1 MIRRRPERFPGWW
14 VVAACFVVLATTS
27 GLGFYGLAVYL
38 NAFAKEKGWEV
49 ASISLATTVF
59 FLAGGV
65 VGLLVARVIARRD
78 ARLVVVAG
86 GLLGALALVL
96 LGRVDERWQLFGVYA
111 LFAVGFSAA
120 GLVPA
125 STIVT
130 RWFHVK
136 RSVALSIAS
145 TGLSVGGIVL
155 TPFAKWLLDERG
167 LAAGTPWLAVI
178 WLVGVVP
185 VTLLLLEPDPTP
197 LGWLPDGERAAT
209 RGPALEPTGVPFDV
223 AVRHRFYRAVT
234 VGYVLVLGSQVGGIQ
249 QLVKLMEER
258 TDARSATLATT
269 FLAATSVVARLVGGR
284 VAQRVELV
292 RLTVGLAAAQAV
304 ALAAIA
310 VLEIRIGLFAAI
322 IVFGSTV
329 GNLLM
334 LQPLLVAERFGV
346 RDYPR
351 LFSRS
356 QFVTMLGT
364 AGGPLA
370 LGWLHDAAG
379 GYRTSY
385 LVAAGG
391 SLVGATVLSSG
402 GPARVAPPA
411 AATVA
416 AP

>member
-1 MIRRRPERFPGWW
+1 MSILRRNRFPGWW
-14 VVAACFVVLATTS
+14 VVSACFVVLATTS

-38 NAFAKEKGWEV
+38 NALAKEKGWQV

-59 FLAGGV
+59 FLVSGV

-78 ARLVVVAG
+78 ARVVVLAG
-86 GLLGALALVL
+86 GVLGAVALVL
-96 LGRVDERWQLFGVYA
+96 LGRVDERWQLFAVYS

-136 RSVALSIAS
+136 RSVALSVAS
-145 TGLSVGGIVL
+145 TGLSVGGILL
-155 TPFAKWLLDERG
+155 TPFAKWLLDEQG
-167 LAAGTPWLAVI
+167 LEAGTPWLALI

-185 VTLLLLEPDPTP
+185 VTLVFLQPDPTP
-197 LGWLPDGERAAT
+197 LGWLPDGERAVA
-209 RGPALEPTGVPFDV
+209 GSPAPVLAGVPYDV
-223 AVRHRFYRAVT
+223 AVRHGFYRAVT
-234 VGYVLVLGSQVGGIQ
+234 FGYLLVLGSQVGGIQ

-258 TDARSATLATT
+258 TDARAATLATT
-269 FLAATSVVARLVGGR
+269 FLAGTSVVARLVGGR
-284 VAQRVELV
+284 VAQRVELMH
-292 RLTVGLAAAQAV
+292 LTVGLAAVQAV
-304 ALAAIA
+304 ALVAIA
-310 VLEIRIGLFAAI
+310 LLEVKLGLFAAI
-322 IVFGSTV
+322 ILFGATV

-351 LFSRS
+351 IFSRS

-364 AGGPLA
+364 AGGPLL
-370 LGWLHDAAG
+370 LGWLHDSAG

-385 LVAAGG
+385 LVAAGC
-391 SLVGATVLSSG
+391 SLVGAAVLSSG
-402 GPARVAPPA
+402 GPARVPLPAP
-411 AATVA
+411 ATVSVR
-416 AP
+416 